1 MVGFCVYTDMQPRL
15 IKSEFLS
22 LVKNIRKN
30 IGLIKKEIQLK
41 CTNNEIEFLEKLETN
56 ILDTCEKY
64 DDIFKSLDKDYK
76 PYKEEYL

>member
-1 MVGFCVYTDMQPRL
+1 MQPRL

-22 LVKNIRKN
+22 LVNNIRKN

-76 PYKEEYL
+76 TYKEEYL

>member
-1 MVGFCVYTDMQPRL
+1 MEYENFE
-15 IKSEFLS
+15 IE
-22 LVKNIRKN
+22 
-30 IGLIKKEIQLK
+30 IKKEIQLK

-76 PYKEEYL
+76 TYKEEYL

>member
-1 MVGFCVYTDMQPRL
+1 MEGF
-15 IKSEFLS
+15 EFASGS

-76 PYKEEYL
+76 TYKEEYL